1 MLALT
6 SAVVLMF
13 GSAAT
18 SSLAQLPAPP
28 LAPAYQPLSDQQ
40 LDLLLGPIALYPDP
54 LLAVILPA
62 ATRPTDLVLAD
73 RYVLSG
79 GDPSQIQ
86 FQPWDTS
93 VQAVAH
99 YPAVLQYLDANL
111 TWTIAV
117 GNAFL
122 YQQQQVMESI
132 QRLRVSA
139 ENFGNLYSTPQ
150 DQVVDDDGWVEIEPA
165 NPDVIYVPVYQ
176 PAVVYSQSGYG
187 WSFGIGIAFGPWLD
201 GEFDWPHGNI
211 CFWRY
216 HRPANWWHETP
227 AQRAAALAA
236 NATVW
241 QAGSIRS
248 LGAAS
253 GGSRAGNNYSGTT
266 SPSRHGTAGYS
277 PTAPG
282 SSQAAANPI
291 PGVPRNYSGVQ
302 IPGRPAPAVTFS
314 SSYGASERIPNR
326 APVVLPSEPPHV
338 DPPHVDPPHVDPP
351 RVEPPHVEPPHVEPP
366 HPAAP
371 APATQN
377 DNNSSR
383 R

>member
-1 MLALT
+1 
-6 SAVVLMF
+6 
-13 GSAAT
+13 
-18 SSLAQLPAPP
+18 
-28 LAPAYQPLSDQQ
+28 
-40 LDLLLGPIALYPDP
+40 
-54 LLAVILPA
+54 
-62 ATRPTDLVLAD
+62 
-73 RYVLSG
+73 
-79 GDPSQIQ
+79 
-86 FQPWDTS
+86 
-93 VQAVAH
+93 
-99 YPAVLQYLDANL
+99 
-111 TWTIAV
+111 
-117 GNAFL
+117 
-122 YQQQQVMESI
+122 
-132 QRLRVSA
+132 
-139 ENFGNLYSTPQ
+139 
-150 DQVVDDDGWVEIEPA
+150 VEIEPA

-302 IPGRPAPAVTFS
+302 IPGRPAPAVTFN

-338 DPPHVDPPHVDPP
+338 DPPHVDPPRVEPPHVEPP
-351 RVEPPHVEPPHVEPP
+351 HVEPPHVEPPHVEPP